1 MIKFM
6 LQRTTFTN
14 EPELVF
20 KIRKALKIRKAVE
33 LVVRDSPDSFDRF
46 TLGIRVPYSEK
57 RVAVLHSL
65 LKNSHLPIT
74 NVWRLK
80 NDNVCTQKKQVR
92 STKQL
97 YPMGLHL

>member
-14 EPELVF
+14 EAELVL
-20 KIRKALKIRKAVE
+20 KIRKALKIRKSVE
-33 LVVRDSPDSFDRF
+33 LVVRDSLDSFDRF
-46 TLGIRVPYSEK
+46 TLGIGVPYSEK
-57 RVAVLHSL
+57 RAAVLHSL

-80 NDNVCTQKKQVR
+80 NDNVR
-92 STKQL
+92 A
-97 YPMGLHL
+97 

>member
-14 EPELVF
+14 EPELVL
-20 KIRKALKIRKAVE
+20 KIRKALKIRDSVE
-33 LVVRDSPDSFDRF
+33 LVVRDPQDSFDRF
-46 TLGIRVPYSEK
+46 TLGVPYSEK
-57 RVAVLHSL
+57 RAAVLHSL

-80 NDNVCTQKKQVR
+80 NDNVR
-92 STKQL
+92 A
-97 YPMGLHL
+97 